1 MNSKGIIAIKN
12 EKICM
17 KCLNKNSTHTYEIYG
32 RGYGSIYDSFD
43 TKFQLCDECADNKYD
58 IWVDEIV
65 ELDKDE
71 YIEKYEYEDNID
83 KLIKSF
89 PLESQE
95 LFYNRFSDGS
105 CASYYMNPQDWID
118 YQLDEL
124 SHEKCKEY
132 GLYSSQEIKAY
143 EERFPNC
150 EYVQIKKYKDG
161 SQSSKCQ
168 YGAFGDKYGNTDVNI
183 SSECYMCDHYKPRKG
198 DIKIVHKTKEYYQ
211 NEKDRLT
218 HMLQYA
224 TTRLKELEN
233 DVEKYIELHD

>member
-17 KCLNKNSTHTYEIYG
+17 KCLNKDSTHTYDIYG

-43 TKFQLCDECADNKYD
+43 TKFQLCDDCADNKYD
-58 IWVDEIV
+58 KWVGEIV

-71 YIEKYEYEDNID
+71 FIEKYEYEDNID

-132 GLYSSQEIKAY
+132 GLYSSQEIKVY

-150 EYVQIKKYKDG
+150 EL
-161 SQSSKCQ
+161 
-168 YGAFGDKYGNTDVNI
+168 NI

-198 DIKIVHKTKEYYQ
+198 DIKIIDKTKEYYQ
-211 NEKDRLT
+211 NEKDRLI

-233 DVEKYIELHD
+233 DVEKYMELHD